1 VSLQTSANK
10 PISDQKIPETR
21 LIFCRNQ
28 TAIHARAACSRP
40 LVVDIEL
47 DKAGMKML
55 RVLGNAALCSALGG
69 CGIAARV
76 DSRNEYQASAANYK
90 ACLSANPSAPKSC
103 ESFRLIMETDER
115 KYNDLSAGLN
125 PGSQRADTVTIL
137 NR

>member
-1 VSLQTSANK
+1 MRILG
-10 PISDQKIPETR
+10 I
-21 LIFCRNQ
+21 
-28 TAIHARAACSRP
+28 AAMC
-40 LVVDIEL
+40 
-47 DKAGMKML
+47 A
-55 RVLGNAALCSALGG
+55 ALGG

-90 ACLSANPSAPKSC
+90 ACLAANPSTPKSC